1 MAKVGKNA
9 DGSYSIS
16 GLTEVDAELLSRI
29 FEKLS
34 SDEREALLKE
44 LHKRQSARRS
54 LSSAFSTLAPG
65 QTVEDSLGQMFEIRH
80 VQRKADGMPA
90 NLVELTNASG
100 ATFVVQ
106 EERFSG
112 YFVS

>member
-1 MAKVGKNA
+1 MAKVTKNH
-9 DGSYSIS
+9 DGTYTVSE
-16 GLTEVDAELLSRI
+16 LTEIDADLVSRI

-34 SDEREALLKE
+34 SSEREDLLRD
-44 LHKRQSARRS
+44 LHRRQSARRS
-54 LSSAFSTLAPG
+54 LSSEFSTLAIG
-65 QTVEDSLGQMFEIRH
+65 RAVEDDLGQAFEIKR

-106 EERFSG
+106 EERFSD
-112 YFVS
+112 YFVC